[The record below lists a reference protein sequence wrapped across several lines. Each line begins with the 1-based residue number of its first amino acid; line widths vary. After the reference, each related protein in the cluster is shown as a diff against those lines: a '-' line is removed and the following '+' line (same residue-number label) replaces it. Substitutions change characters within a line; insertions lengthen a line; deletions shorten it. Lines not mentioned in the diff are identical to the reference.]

1 MSEMNNNNT
10 LLPSNTNIYEFIF
23 HHIFNSNTTPSTE
36 VSSTNSMMDQINT
49 IPLSNLE
56 LNNLFA
62 QAVANN
68 ALLTSS
74 PISSPTI
81 NNSDFG
87 LTTTTN
93 SIEDGRSDSG
103 EAISPNN
110 ILTSND
116 RKRRRTRTNFSSAQ
130 LKALEEAYEVSR
142 YPDVYT
148 RDALALALGLNESR
162 VQVWFQNRR
171 AKERKMVGD
180 LIESSEIKEDIKEVA
195 INGTPSTIDSDD
207 KEDKDCPTVAKKGSF
222 QIDSLLARQRVPRG
236 RRPNAMYPRVQAC
249 KNLTPYFLQGFL
261 INQPAGKII
270 KPE

>member
-1 MSEMNNNNT
+1 MNNNNS
-10 LLPSNTNIYEFIF
+10 LLPSNTNIYEFIL
-23 HHIFNSNTTPSTE
+23 HHIFNSPTTPSTDI
-36 VSSTNSMMDQINT
+36 SSSNSTMDQINST
-49 IPLSNLE
+49 SLSNLD
-56 LNNLFA
+56 LNSILA
-62 QAVANN
+62 QAVVTNV
-68 ALLTSS
+68 LLPSS
-74 PISSPTI
+74 PISSPNLNT
-81 NNSDFG
+81 SELG
-87 LTTTTN
+87 LGTTTTN

-103 EAISPNN
+103 EAVSPNN

-116 RKRRRTRTNFSSAQ
+116 RKRRRTRTNFSSSQ
-130 LKALEEAYEVSR
+130 LKTLEEAYEVSR

-148 RDALALALGLNESR
+148 RDALALSLGLNESR

-180 LIESSEIKEDIKEVA
+180 LVESSELKQEVKEVA
-195 INGTPSTIDSDD
+195 KSGISSVTENDD
-207 KEDKDCPTVAKKGSF
+207 KEDKDSPTVAKKGSF

>member
-1 MSEMNNNNT
+1 MSEMNNNNSLIPT
-10 LLPSNTNIYEFIF
+10 TNTNICEFLLS
-23 HHIFNSNTTPSTE
+23 HIINSSLPSIDMTPTST
-36 VSSTNSMMDQINT
+36 VDQVNSSTM
-49 IPLSNLE
+49 SNLE
-56 LNNLFA
+56 LSNLLA

-68 ALLTSS
+68 ILLPAS
-74 PISSPTI
+74 PISSPVLNT
-81 NNSDFG
+81 SEMG
-87 LTTTTN
+87 LTSTN
-93 SIEDGRSDSG
+93 SIDDGRSDSG

-110 ILTSND
+110 ILSTND

-130 LKALEEAYEVSR
+130 LKTLEEAYELSR

-148 RDALALALGLNESR
+148 RDALALSLGLNESR

-180 LIESSEIKEDIKEVA
+180 LVEGSELKEEIKDVA
-195 INGTPSTIDSDD
+195 TNGSGSLNESGDKDD
-207 KEDKDCPTVAKKGSF
+207 KDGPLSAKRGSF